1 MGRKYAIRDQEGLYY
16 DNLNRI
22 TSATFAV
29 DNNQTGRRLSA
40 AILRP
45 IISITSCSVGI

>member
-22 TSATFAV
+22 TSAT
-29 DNNQTGRRLSA
+29 
-40 AILRP
+40 
-45 IISITSCSVGI
+45 